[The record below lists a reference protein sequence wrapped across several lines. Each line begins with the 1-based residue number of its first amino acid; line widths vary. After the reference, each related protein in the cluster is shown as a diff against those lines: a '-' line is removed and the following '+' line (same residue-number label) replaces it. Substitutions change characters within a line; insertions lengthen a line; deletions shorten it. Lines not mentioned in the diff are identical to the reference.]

1 MHIPGCRREPP
12 HDPLKISFKI
22 LGLLSKVMNLYM
34 MSKIW
39 TNRHTKAT
47 GLNNHLTPDTATS
60 QYVRG
65 RGNPRRLKANPS
77 HLQKMNRGNER
88 DCQPTEYMNTKKFL
102 NMVNVGLAQ
111 YAVAEE
117 PVVVLLVEE
126 EWVVEAESHLATE
139 EEVDPHQV

>member
-1 MHIPGCRREPP
+1 MHMPGCRREPP
-12 HDPLKISFKI
+12 HNPLKISFKN
-22 LGLLSKVMNLYM
+22 LGLLSRVTNLYM

-47 GLNNHLTPDTATS
+47 GLNNYLTPDTATS
-60 QYVRG
+60 QYARG

-77 HLQKMNRGNER
+77 HLRKMNRVNKR
-88 DCQPTEYMNTKKFL
+88 NLQPTEYMN
-102 NMVNVGLAQ
+102 VGFTQ
-111 YAVAEE
+111 HAVAEE